1 MSEKTKKF
9 LKEASFYVIVIAVA
23 VLVRVVLLVNAY
35 TPTGSMEDTIPV
47 DSRHLGLK
55 CAYWFSGPERGDIV
69 VFDSPV
75 KEETEYLKR
84 VIGLPGETVEI
95 KAGKVYVD
103 GTLLEEDYLKET
115 PRSEDL
121 GPFHVPEDCVFVMGD
136 NRNNSSDSRYWGDA
150 SDPDDPL
157 HYVQIDTILGKQ
169 YLLYWPNIKWLY

>member
-115 PRSEDL
+115 PRAEDL

-157 HYVQIDTILGKQ
+157 HYVRIDTILGKQ